1 MKKMAAGMQGMKLG
15 KEDLVEKAIMIH
27 DKEAE
32 PLVYK
37 ETEVDLN
44 RVRTSV
50 RNGKGT
56 KRF

>member
-1 MKKMAAGMQGMKLG
+1 MQGMKLG
-15 KEDLVEKAIMIH
+15 KEDLVEKAMMIR
-27 DKEAE
+27 DR
-32 PLVYK
+32 
-37 ETEVDLN
+37 ETETFVYRETKVDLN